1 MELRHL
7 RYFVAVGE
15 EEHFGRA
22 ARRLH
27 VAQPP
32 LSRQIQDLEREMGF
46 LLFDR
51 LPRGVR
57 LSAAGKLFLSDA
69 RRILQ
74 DVDEAKR
81 RAERIALGKA
91 GTLRIG
97 IAMALSWHGMVVE
110 SFREFRR
117 RQPDAELVL
126 HHLLSIHQ
134 VEAVLSG
141 RLDAGFAAAITPWNK
156 DLAHWEFAQ
165 DRILLAVPKGHPLTK
180 RAKIR
185 LRDLRDMPFVWFQ
198 RGANPSFDDQLIQ
211 ECARGG
217 LSAPRIVQEATDR
230 DTLLGIVQCRI
241 GIAWLTESIRW
252 HCPRDIVLLPVVD
265 MNVRLPFN
273 LIWNK
278 DNSSPLL
285 QKFVAQ
291 VQATEIPSRN

>member
-7 RYFVAVGE
+7 RYFVGVAE
-15 EEHFGRA
+15 EQHFGRA
-22 ARRLH
+22 AERLR
-27 VAQPP
+27 VAQPS
-32 LSRQIQDLEREMGF
+32 LSRQIHDLESEMGF

-97 IAMALSWHGMVVE
+97 IATAVAWHGLVVD

-117 RQPDAELVL
+117 WQPDAELEL
-126 HHLLSIHQ
+126 HHLLSVHQ
-134 VEAVLSG
+134 VEGILSG
-141 RLDAGFAAAITPWNK
+141 RLDAGFVANLTPWHK

-165 DRILLAVPKGHPLTK
+165 DRMLLAVPKGHHLTK
-180 RAKIR
+180 REGIR
-185 LRDLRDMPFVWFQ
+185 LRDLRDMPFVWFP
-198 RGANPSFDDQLIQ
+198 RWVNPLIYDRMMRA
-211 ECARGG
+211 CTRGG

-230 DTLLGIVQCRI
+230 DTNLGLVQCQI
-241 GIAWLTESIRW
+241 GIAWMTESTRW
-252 HCPRDIVLLPVVD
+252 HCPRGIVLLPVVD
-265 MNVRLPFN
+265 MNVRLPFS
-273 LIWNK
+273 LIWKK

-291 VQATEIPSRN
+291 VEAEKITQRN

>member
-7 RYFVAVGE
+7 RYFVGVGE
-15 EEHFGRA
+15 EQHFGRA
-22 ARRLH
+22 AARLH
-27 VAQPP
+27 VAQPA

-46 LLFDR
+46 RLFDR

-74 DVDEAKR
+74 DVDQAKR

-141 RLDAGFAAAITPWNK
+141 RLDAGFAT
-156 DLAHWEFAQ
+156 LG
-165 DRILLAVPKGHPLTK
+165 V
-180 RAKIR
+180 
-185 LRDLRDMPFVWFQ
+185 
-198 RGANPSFDDQLIQ
+198 
-211 ECARGG
+211 RGG
-217 LSAPRIVQEATDR
+217 QNLTGSAQRSS
-230 DTLLGIVQCRI
+230 L
-241 GIAWLTESIRW
+241 
-252 HCPRDIVLLPVVD
+252 
-265 MNVRLPFN
+265 
-273 LIWNK
+273 NK
-278 DNSSPLL
+278 TGKDS
-285 QKFVAQ
+285 VA
-291 VQATEIPSRN
+291 

>member
-7 RYFVAVGE
+7 RYFVSVGQE
-15 EEHFGRA
+15 QHFGRA
-22 ARRLH
+22 AARLL
-27 VAQPP
+27 VAQPAV
-32 LSRQIQDLEREMGF
+32 SRQIQDLEKELGF

-57 LSAAGKLFLSDA
+57 LNAAGELFLSDA
-69 RRILQ
+69 QRILQ
-74 DVDEAKR
+74 DVTEAKR

-126 HHLLSIHQ
+126 HHLISIHQ
-134 VEAVLSG
+134 VEAVLSD
-141 RLDAGFAAAITPWNK
+141 RLDAGFAAAVTPWNK
-156 DLAHWEFAQ
+156 ELAHWEFAQ
-165 DRILLAVPKGHPLTK
+165 DRILLTVPKGHPLT
-180 RAKIR
+180 RRGKIR
-185 LRDLRDMPFVWFQ
+185 LRDLRDMPFIWFQ
-198 RGANPSFDDQLIQ
+198 RSANPTFDDQLVR

-217 LSAPRIVQEATDR
+217 LSAPRIVQEASDR
-230 DTLLGIVQCRI
+230 DTILSLVQNRI

-273 LIWNK
+273 LIWKK
-278 DNSSPLL
+278 DNSLPLL
-285 QKFVAQ
+285 RKFVAQ
-291 VQATEIPSRN
+291 VQATKLTPRS

>member
-7 RYFVAVGE
+7 RYFVSVGE
-15 EEHFGRA
+15 EQHFGRA
-22 ARRLH
+22 AARLH
-27 VAQPP
+27 VAQPA

-74 DVDEAKR
+74 DVDEARR

-117 RQPDAELVL
+117 HQPDAELVL
-126 HHLLSIHQ
+126 HHLLSIDQ

-141 RLDAGFAAAITPWNK
+141 RLDAGFAAAITPWNN

-180 RAKIR
+180 RGKIR
-185 LRDLRDMPFVWFQ
+185 LRDLRDMPFIWF
-198 RGANPSFDDQLIQ
+198 RRSANPSFDNQLMR

-217 LSAPRIVQEATDR
+217 LSAPRIIQEATDR
-230 DTLLGIVQCRI
+230 DTIVGLVQCRI

-252 HCPRDIVLLPVVD
+252 HCPRGVVLLPVAD
-265 MNVRLPFN
+265 MNVRLPFS
-273 LIWNK
+273 LIWK
-278 DNSSPLL
+278 KGNSSPLL

-291 VQATEIPSRN
+291 VQATKIIPRN